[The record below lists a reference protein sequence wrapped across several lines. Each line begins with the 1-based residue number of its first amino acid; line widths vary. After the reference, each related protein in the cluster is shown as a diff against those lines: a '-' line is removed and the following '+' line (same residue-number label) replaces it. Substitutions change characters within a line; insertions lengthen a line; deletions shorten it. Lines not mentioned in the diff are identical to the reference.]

1 MSVDFRRAGPADVEA
16 IRDLTRAA
24 YARWVPVIG
33 REPLPMTA
41 DYAQALAA
49 HRIDLLEEE
58 GRLVALIEML
68 ARPDHLFLVN
78 LAVAPHR
85 QGAGLGRLLLGRAQA
100 VAGDLGLARIE
111 LGTNK
116 AFAANLR
123 FYAAHG
129 FAIAEEKP
137 FRGGV
142 MVRMARPTQAHRA

>member
-1 MSVDFRRAGPADVEA
+1 MNPVFRRAGRADAEA

-41 DYAQALAA
+41 DYAQAVYD
-49 HRIDLLEEE
+49 HRIDLLEE
-58 GRLVALIEML
+58 GGCLVALIEML

-78 LAVAPHR
+78 LAIAPER
-85 QGAGLGRLLLGRAQA
+85 QGQGLGRVLLERAQA
-100 VAGDLGLARIE
+100 TADDLGLPRLE
-111 LGTNK
+111 LGTNE

-123 FYAAHG
+123 FYASHG
-129 FAIAEEKP
+129 FAIVEEKP

-142 MVRMARPTQAHRA
+142 MLRMARPAPGERA